1 MSSPPELI
9 EGELGPVTLSFF
21 VISCL
26 KLFWEIPLF
35 VSMSVVFV
43 ALPKFVIFVE
53 ICISVGLHKCYLACV
68 VYRSVTGGILLVRG
82 LLDLSTALD
91 VANSAPVRPGPPV
104 SCVGYFVYFI
114 FCKLLRS
121 WCA

>member
-1 MSSPPELI
+1 MVWL
-9 EGELGPVTLSFF
+9 
-21 VISCL
+21 
-26 KLFWEIPLF
+26 
-35 VSMSVVFV
+35 SVVFV

-53 ICISVGLHKCYLACV
+53 IWISVGLHKCYLACV

-104 SCVGYFVYFI
+104 SCVGYFVNFI